1 MNRASIRTRLILQNI
16 MVMAIA
22 LILLGFL
29 TYFIAAGSQM
39 RALDH
44 DLERRSQRF
53 IDDHRRPPPP
63 DGEGMRPPPP
73 PPNSRQPFRGVMLDL
88 QRRPLAHDNAPIYA
102 PDDIQRGLE
111 GEQILSN
118 IMDGDTPLRI
128 ITQPITEAGRVV
140 GVAQHAAPLDEVYRV
155 QSELRN
161 TLILLFPVAM
171 GVIAIA
177 VNYLV
182 RRSLLPVR
190 SISRTAERM
199 GSDDLARRL
208 PVYGDDEFAEL
219 SATLNGMLARLQ
231 NSFQRQEEV
240 LEQQRQF
247 VADAS
252 HELRTPLTVIKANA
266 DLYQKGE
273 RTAEAYRNTLGVI
286 GRSANT
292 MNRLVQDLLLLA
304 KADSGQL
311 QVQHENID
319 AQDLMGEV
327 AETFA
332 NREGAKLIVSG
343 MEGEAKLRGAFD
355 NLKRVLTNLL
365 ENAYRYTPEEG
376 EIVLSLTADEKQ
388 VHFTVQDTG
397 SGIAPEHLP
406 RLTERFYRVDTAR
419 ARALGGTGLGLSI
432 CKSIVDTH
440 QGSLV
445 IESAEGEGTTVTVSL
460 PRVAGGLTSNLS
472 S

>member
-44 DLERRSQRF
+44 DHERRSQRF